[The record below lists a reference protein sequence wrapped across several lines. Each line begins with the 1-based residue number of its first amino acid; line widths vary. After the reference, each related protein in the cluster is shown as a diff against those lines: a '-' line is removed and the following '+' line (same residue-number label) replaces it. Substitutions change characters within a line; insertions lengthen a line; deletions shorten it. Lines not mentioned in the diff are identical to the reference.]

1 MEGNVAA
8 AADGV
13 PGIAIDGGDAI
24 VEVSL
29 GVVVVAAIFV
39 GHKEEKWVPSIR
51 SVRQTWR

>member
-1 MEGNVAA
+1 MGGNVA

-24 VEVSL
+24 VEVGL
-29 GVVVVAAIFV
+29 GVVVVVAAEIFV

-51 SVRQTWR
+51 SVR

>member
-1 MEGNVAA
+1 MGGNVA

-24 VEVSL
+24 VEVGL
-29 GVVVVAAIFV
+29 GVVVVVVAAEIFV

-51 SVRQTWR
+51 SVR